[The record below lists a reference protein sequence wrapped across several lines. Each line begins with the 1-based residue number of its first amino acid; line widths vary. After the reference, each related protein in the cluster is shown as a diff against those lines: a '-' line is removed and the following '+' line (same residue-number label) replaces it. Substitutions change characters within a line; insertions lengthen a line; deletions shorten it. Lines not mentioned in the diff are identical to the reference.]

1 MYKIY
6 QIEYGDTL
14 DTIASKTNTT
24 VDDIKAIN
32 GIKDDTDI
40 GAGNLIIVPN
50 KVNDFF
56 TTYVVKNGDTLYSIS
71 RMYNIDA
78 DTLLKLNGLD
88 KADYI
93 YPNQEIIIP
102 NEGVLAYITKT
113 NDMISDVL
121 NNLGVDLMTLARE
134 NNKIY
139 VLEDQLMVHKKERN
153 E

>member
-56 TTYVVKNGDTLYSIS
+56 TTYIVKNGDTLYSIS